1 MLETARRASEW
12 KRAGLRGVWVFAF
25 LLAAGSAE
33 QLVAQIRDE
42 DIASSSSAIKVGQ
55 VAPAWS
61 VRNWINSGPLDIA
74 QLRGKVVLL
83 RFFSDNPSSA
93 ATLNEFYR
101 TYREGGL
108 EVVGFYAPQ
117 PMPAETNL
125 DDVRRLVAA
134 AGFEFPV
141 GVDARWETL
150 NRYWLDQADVQ
161 MDAAAFVID
170 RKGVIRSIQPGGQY
184 ERNSP
189 NRAARRAYES
199 LQRQIEQL
207 LKESAPAPAPPP
219 GARR

>member
-12 KRAGLRGVWVFAF
+12 KRAGLLGLWVVMLLLGVARAPQ
-25 LLAAGSAE
+25 LA
-33 QLVAQIRDE
+33 AQIRDE
-42 DIASSSSAIKVGQ
+42 DFASSSSAIKVGQ

-61 VRNWINSGPLDIA
+61 VRNWINSPPLDIA
-74 QLRGKVVLL
+74 QLRGKVILL
-83 RFFSDNPSSA
+83 RFFSDNPASA

-101 TYREGGL
+101 TYRERGL

-117 PMPAETNL
+117 PMPSVTNHEE
-125 DDVRRLVAA
+125 VRRLVAA
-134 AGFEFPV
+134 SGFELPV
-141 GVDARWETL
+141 GVDSRWETL

-207 LKESAPAPAPPP
+207 LKESAPTSVTPP
-219 GARR
+219 GARQ